1 MNKPRLNNKIQFI
14 IKLIT
19 SSVLFVVL
27 LFTIISYAAEGYI
40 KNKINDIKELS
51 VTNIRVAWHCNHL
64 YLKDVIY
71 KKNGHHVTA
80 KKLEFINIQWFSLLK
95 NKTIHLKEIVI
106 KDVDINLSNIKN
118 KTNSKTFKNFEFAF
132 KVNHVQIENTNIN
145 AVKAD
150 QKLNIKALNADLE
163 NLEINKNNLSF
174 KNIKY
179 ATSKGIYTNINSDYK
194 FTWDKIDTNQKTT
207 TLYNAHL
214 NPLISDAEWRKKYP
228 YKKPIT
234 ELKIPKLSVSNID
247 YNAIIQKKSIILD
260 KILLKDALLTVLVD
274 ENKDPDPN
282 AYKPLLNELLYSS
295 KVPIK
300 IQEIILENNRIDIEV
315 ISKKTKQKALIFF
328 NKINASIHDIQNI
341 KEHKINLEL
350 KALVLNKNTI
360 NLDIDFWLTPKLF
373 PYTIKG
379 NVSPFDFEQFN
390 SFLLLNKRIRIHSG
404 ACTRL
409 DFSIYGNNTKAYGD
423 IILDYK
429 NVKIGLFD
437 DDEHIIEKLPTFLI
451 NNFLIKQNNIPN
463 TKNYR
468 TGNMYY
474 KRPKNRSMYHSWWYT
489 LKSGFQSVILPNMI
503 NPKELDH
510 KNKNT

>member
-1 MNKPRLNNKIQFI
+1 MEKLRLNNKIQFT
-14 IKLIT
+14 IKLIA
-19 SSVLFVVL
+19 SGVLFVVL
-27 LFTIISYAAEGYI
+27 LLTIVSYAAESYI

-51 VTNIRVAWHCNHL
+51 VKNIRVAWHCNHL
-64 YLKDVIY
+64 YLQDVIY
-71 KKNGHHVTA
+71 KKNEHHVSA
-80 KKLEFINIQWFSLLK
+80 KELEIINIQWFSLLK

-106 KDVDINLSNIKN
+106 KDVDLNLSNPNK
-118 KTNSKTFKNFEFAF
+118 KTNSKTLKDFEFTF
-132 KVNHVQIENTNIN
+132 KVNHLQIKNTNII
-145 AVKAD
+145 AVKAH
-150 QKLNIKALNADLE
+150 QKLNIQSINASIE
-163 NLEINKNNLSF
+163 NLEISKNNLSI

-179 ATSKGIYTNINSDYK
+179 ATSKGNYTNVTSDYK

-207 TLYNAHL
+207 TIYNAHL
-214 NPLISDAEWRKKYP
+214 NPLISDAEWRKKHP

-234 ELKIPKLSVSNID
+234 ELKVPELSISNVD
-247 YNAIIQKKSIILD
+247 YNAIIQKKSIFIN

-295 KVPIK
+295 KIPIK

-328 NKINASIHDIQNI
+328 NQINANVYNIQNI
-341 KEHKINLEL
+341 KEHKINLKL

-360 NLDIDFWLTPKLF
+360 NLNIDFWLTPKLF

-390 SFLLLNKRIRIHSG
+390 SFLLLNKRVRIHSG
-404 ACTRL
+404 ECTRL
-409 DFSIYGNNTKAYGD
+409 DFSIYGDNNKATGD

-437 DDEHIIEKLPTFLI
+437 NDEYIVEKLPTFLV
-451 NNFLIKQNNIPN
+451 NQFLIKQNNIPD
-463 TKNYR
+463 TKSYR

-489 LKSGFQSVILPNMI
+489 LKSGFQSVILPNII

-510 KNKNT
+510 